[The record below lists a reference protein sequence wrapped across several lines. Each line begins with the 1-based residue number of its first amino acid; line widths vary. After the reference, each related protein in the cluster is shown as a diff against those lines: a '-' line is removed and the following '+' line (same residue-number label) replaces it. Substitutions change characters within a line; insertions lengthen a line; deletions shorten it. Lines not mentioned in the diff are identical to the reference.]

1 MLNNGNA
8 YWPNTAYT
16 YLRIFKII
24 KEKKISSTPLACRWH
39 TISTQLAYFRQRYRF
54 QMEMKSPLFSG
65 RISGL
70 SLPKR
75 LPLSNHWKSDRQKFA
90 VLLGSC
96 FEKPYI
102 CPVII

>member
-8 YWPNTAYT
+8 YWPNAAYT

-24 KEKKISSTPLACRWH
+24 KEKKISSTPLAHRWH
-39 TISTQLAYFRQRYRF
+39 TISTPLAYFRQRYRL
-54 QMEMKSPLFSG
+54 QMEVKPPLFSEG
-65 RISGL
+65 FRVSH
-70 SLPKR
+70 SR
-75 LPLSNHWKSDRQKFA
+75 NTHPLSNHWKSDRQKFA
-90 VLLGSC
+90 VLFGSC